1 MATSASPGFTLIIT
15 LMLMGLLVIIA
26 LGFMG
31 LSSTTLR
38 ISSRAQARADA
49 QANARFAMMMAIGEL
64 QNQLGPDQRVT
75 APSTLL
81 DANPATAAPEGLAH
95 PRITGVWNA
104 RNAATDSLESY
115 NNSPPDYSRDKPHF
129 RRWLISHANAA
140 ETEQLNFAINGSLS
154 HSVPLLASQDPTQQ
168 VLAGRVPVKG
178 GSYAW
183 WVGDENTKALI
194 NRRDLLARESNPAAA
209 QLMASFGSPGAQG
222 VKALSG
228 FDTFPANTI
237 ESDKGITREQLT
249 LIDPQGTR
257 TRTMYHDITPFS
269 ESVLANVT
277 NGSLRKDLS
286 LYLERNDINW
296 LADWKNPNWQSGPL
310 GPNGKIALSPL
321 AEFDTLAWKTLHHY
335 YNMHRQVRY
344 ANNRPLVTAI
354 DNNSPAA
361 IDPISNPQWNN
372 GVTMINPVIVRMQY
386 LLSYGV
392 TKAGE
397 KDYNLHVYSYP
408 VVTLW
413 NPYNVDMQINGY
425 NIWIHNLPL
434 SHQVF
439 RNNAAASVPDFNWH
453 FGGGMTG
460 GVLAIRFGQPFGSP
474 NAPIIL
480 RAGEQKIFNPKR
492 FGIIDGTWP
501 AADMS
506 ENTDPSTFYSPIPG
520 ASHVGHQRNVG
531 RINGV
536 EETDRIA
543 LQTRMQTWE
552 MFSQELKGYG
562 WQSTFEVR
570 SEPRGNHPGHD
581 ARMRQQLFTSSYAWR
596 FENSSPSSNQL
607 SVNNF
612 PTKPVRELIDAPTPF
627 CLVECRLKPLDELQL
642 PNKTWLH
649 NIPAHPFA
657 GCTSS
662 YEGADPKTPFSSHP
676 FTVTFDQRTSV
687 IGLFSTI
694 PYMGPS
700 YTPAGQRFIAAR
712 DVPQVP
718 LNSLAQLQNLPQYSM
733 ESLNH
738 SNLLQQNHAIGNS
751 YATPGVPSNQIK
763 HNGWSFSINPYF
775 PSQGGDLNGQLF
787 AGGRWIPAP
796 NLDRSYVANHLL
808 FDDYF
813 FSSMA
818 PQTSTFYQRFGSTRT
833 LSRVVRDFY
842 NGTQPLPNAAYQA
855 HHPGLSAEQ
864 VANALVAPSGNPL
877 ADAHLKA
884 AAHLMCAGGF
894 NINSTSVP
902 AWTIM
907 LASSHLKRPVIMDTE
922 ASGVPSA
929 QANGQFIVSRYAMPI
944 GGRANQNGTEDTR
957 WRGFR
962 ELTAAEI
969 RQLAEAIV
977 RQVKQRG
984 PFRSLGEFLNRRLT
998 TSNEEMALYGALQA
1012 ALEDPQ
1018 VTINQ
1023 NYRARTITAAD
1034 IQGTQYAFR
1043 AAALGS
1049 RFQGSPAYVSQADIL
1064 QPIAP
1069 VIQARSDT
1077 FVIRSYGEALS
1088 PDGKTILA
1096 QAWCEAVVQ
1105 RYPAYV
1111 DPRDQPQIPA
1121 DAPNLQ
1127 PINKQLGRRF
1137 VLKSFRWL
1145 APAEV

>member
-1 MATSASPGFTLIIT
+1 
-15 LMLMGLLVIIA
+15 MLMSLLVIIA
-26 LGFMG
+26 LGMMG

-38 ISSRAQARADA
+38 ISSRVQARALA
-49 QANARFAMMMAIGEL
+49 QANARFAMLMAIGEL

-75 APSTLL
+75 APASIL
-81 DANPATAAPEGLAH
+81 DSNPATSSPEGLTH
-95 PRITGVWNA
+95 PYLTGVWNA
-104 RNAATDSLESY
+104 RNATIDSLENY
-115 NNSPPDYSRDKPHF
+115 NNRPPDYSRDKPHF
-129 RRWLISHANAA
+129 RRWLISHTNVAD
-140 ETEQLNFAINGSLS
+140 TEKLNFAANGSLPN
-154 HSVPLLASQDPTQQ
+154 SVRLLASQDPAQQ
-168 VLAGRVPVKG
+168 VVASRVPVRG

-194 NRRDLLARESNPAAA
+194 NRRDLLARESNPAVA
-209 QLMASFGSPGAQG
+209 QLMANFASPSAHGIR
-222 VKALSG
+222 ALTG
-228 FDTFPANTI
+228 FETFPSNTTQ
-237 ESDKGITREQLT
+237 SDQGITREQVT
-249 LIDPQGTR
+249 LLDPQGTR
-257 TRTMYHDITPFS
+257 SRSMYHDITPYA

-277 NGSLRKDLS
+277 TGSLRKDLS

-310 GPNGKIALSPL
+310 GPNQKIALSPL
-321 AEFDTLAWKTLHHY
+321 NEFDTLAWKTLHHY

-344 ANNRPLVTAI
+344 VNNRPRVTAV
-354 DNNSPAA
+354 DNHAPAA

-372 GVTMINPVIVRMQY
+372 GVTMISPVIVRMQY
-386 LLSYGV
+386 LISYGV
-392 TKAGE
+392 SKVGE
-397 KDYNLHVYSYP
+397 KDYDLHVYSYP

-434 SHQVF
+434 SHRVF
-439 RNNAAASVPDFNWH
+439 RNNAATSVPDFNWH

-460 GVLAIRFGQPFGSP
+460 GVLVMRFGQPFGSP
-474 NAPIIL
+474 NAPFVL
-480 RAGEQKIFNPKR
+480 RAGEQKIFNPKN
-492 FGIIDGTWP
+492 FSIINGNWP
-501 AADMS
+501 TADMA
-506 ENTDPSTFYSPIPG
+506 ENTDPSTFYSTSPT
-520 ASHVGHQRNVG
+520 ASHVGHPRNVG
-531 RINGV
+531 RMNGI
-536 EETDRIA
+536 EEADRIA

-570 SEPRGNHPGHD
+570 SEPRGDHPGHD
-581 ARMRQQLFTSSYAWR
+581 PRMRQQLFTSTYAWR

-607 SVNNF
+607 SINNF
-612 PTKPVRELIDAPTPF
+612 PTKPVRELINAPTPF
-627 CLVECRLKPLDELQL
+627 CLVECRLKPLDESQL

-649 NIPAHPFA
+649 NIPTHPFA

-662 YEGADPKTPFSSHP
+662 EQGADPKTPFSSHP

-700 YTPAGQRFIAAR
+700 YTPAGQRFVIAR
-712 DVPQVP
+712 DIPQVP
-718 LNSLAQLQNLPQYSM
+718 LNSLVQLQNLPQCSM

-738 SNLLQQNHAIGNS
+738 SGLLQQNHAIGNS
-751 YATPGVPSNQIK
+751 YASPGVPADQIK
-763 HNGWSFSINPYF
+763 SNGWNFNVNPYF
-775 PSQGGDLNGQLF
+775 LWQGGDLSGQLS
-787 AGGRWIPAP
+787 AQNRWINAP

-818 PQTSTFYQRFGSTRT
+818 PQTSTFYQRFGSTRA

-855 HHPGLSAEQ
+855 HLAGVSTDQ
-864 VANALVAPSGNPL
+864 VVNSLVAPSGNPL

-907 LASSHLKRPVIMDTE
+907 LASAHLKRPVIMDSE

-929 QANGQFIVSRYAMPI
+929 QTSGNFMVSRYAMPI
-944 GGRANQNGTEDTR
+944 GGRASPNGNENAR
-957 WRGFR
+957 WRGYR
-962 ELTAAEI
+962 ELTAAELQ
-969 RQLAEAIV
+969 QLAEAIV

-998 TSNEEMALYGALQA
+998 TSNEPMALYGALQA

-1023 NYRARTITAAD
+1023 NYRTRNITAAD

-1069 VIQARSDT
+1069 VMQARSDT

-1088 PDGKTILA
+1088 PDGRTILA
-1096 QAWCEAVVQ
+1096 QAWCETIVQ

-1111 DPRDQPQIPA
+1111 DPRDQPQMPA
-1121 DAPNLQ
+1121 DTPNLQ

-1137 VLKSFRWL
+1137 VVKSFRWL
-1145 APAEV
+1145 TPREV